1 MKILYDY
8 QILAQKF
15 GGISRYF
22 YELARILRDN
32 GDDVDVS
39 CLVTKNVYF
48 KDYFKIKRMEFDPS
62 RYVICLNKLYTLLH
76 KVKRYDIIHA
86 TYYDPCILKGFKGKI
101 VTTVHDMNY
110 EIFNIQDGT
119 NTIENKKKHIY
130 KSDKIIAVSNNT
142 KKDILKFYPD
152 IPEDKIV
159 VVYHGNSLKPNDKK
173 ITFAL
178 PKKYILFIGA
188 RDADYKNF
196 SNFIRACVPLLNNDK
211 DLSILCGGSKFNNKE
226 IELFKELGI
235 EDRVSSHF
243 FEDFEAY
250 HMYKNALC
258 FVYPSIYE
266 GFGIPLLESMASSCP
281 VVCANASC
289 FPEIARDGAVYFN
302 GEDINDMTDKIK
314 SVIYDENKRQE
325 LIKRGLEIE
334 KEFSWEKCALE
345 TRKVYEDLL
354 K

>member
-1 MKILYDY
+1 MKILYDH
-8 QILAQKF
+8 QILSQKF

-22 YELARILRDN
+22 YELASILREK
-32 GDDVDVS
+32 GDEIDVS
-39 CLVTKNVYF
+39 CLFTKNAYF
-48 KDYFKIKRMEFDPS
+48 KNYFKFKRPEKNNK
-62 RYVICLNKLYTLLH
+62 YVLVLNALYSKLHRL
-76 KVKRYDIIHA
+76 KKYDIIHP
-86 TYYDPCILKGFKGKI
+86 TYYETFVLEGYKGKI
-101 VTTVHDMNY
+101 VTTVHDMIY
-110 EIFNIQDGT
+110 EIYNIQDGS
-119 NTIENKKKHIY
+119 NTIENKKEHIY

-159 VVYHGNSLKPNDKK
+159 VVYHGNSLKPNNKP
-173 ITFAL
+173 ITFDL

-188 RDADYKNF
+188 RDAEYKNF
-196 SNFIRACVPLLNNDK
+196 TNFIKACAPLLNEDK
-211 DLSILCGGSKFNNKE
+211 ELSILCGGSKFNKKE
-226 IELFKELGI
+226 LELFKELNI

-243 FEDFEAY
+243 FEDYEAY

-281 VVCANASC
+281 VVCSDASC
-289 FPEIARDGAVYFN
+289 FPEIAKDGAVYFN
-302 GEDINDMTDKIK
+302 GEDVNDMMAKIK
-314 SVIYDENKRQE
+314 YVIYDENKRQE

-334 KEFSWEKCALE
+334 KDFSWEKCALE

>member
-8 QILAQKF
+8 QILSQKF

-39 CLVTKNVYF
+39 CLVTKNAYF
-48 KDYFKIKRMEFDPS
+48 KDYFKVKRLEFDPS
-62 RYVICLNKLYTLLH
+62 SYVLFLNKIYTLLH
-76 KVKRYDIIHA
+76 KFKKYDVIHA
-86 TYYDPCILKGFKGKI
+86 TYYDPYILSGFKGKI

-110 EIFNIQDGT
+110 EIFNIEDGS
-119 NTIENKKKHIY
+119 NTIENKKRHIY
-130 KSDKIIAVSNNT
+130 ESDKIIAVSYNT

-159 VVYHGNSLKPNDKK
+159 VVYHGNSMVPNDKP
-173 ITFAL
+173 ITFDL

-188 RDADYKNF
+188 RWAAYKNF
-196 SNFIRACVPLLNNDK
+196 DNFVRACAPLLKEDK
-211 DLSILCGGSKFNNKE
+211 ELSILCGGPSFNKE
-226 IELFKELGI
+226 ELALFKELGI
-235 EDRVSSHF
+235 EDRITSHF

-266 GFGIPLLESMASSCP
+266 GFGIPLLEAMASSCP

-289 FPEIARDGAVYFN
+289 FPEIAQDGAIYFDGN
-302 GEDINDMTDKIK
+302 DVNDMTDKIK
-314 SVIYDENKRQE
+314 SVIYDESKRIW
-325 LIKRGLEIE
+325 LINRGLEIQ
-334 KEFSWEKCALE
+334 KEFSWEKCAKE
-345 TRKVYEDLL
+345 TRKVYEDLCN
-354 K
+354 